1 MNELVRK
8 HVVIVGGG
16 AAGLELAAR
25 LSRLKQKNFKLTL
38 IDNKLKHIWK
48 PLLHEIAA
56 GTLEQDA
63 IDYIAYAHER
73 GFDFH
78 LGSIL
83 NIDRK
88 QQTITLAPFS
98 DDAQEV
104 LLPER
109 ILHYDVLVLAIGSLT
124 NDFNIPG
131 VKEHCL
137 MLDNLKQ
144 AERFNKALL
153 KEIITYTEPEITP
166 SIPAAFIPSLAAAGA
181 TEESMKPTKV
191 KIAIV
196 GAGATGVELA
206 AEIQAM
212 LAKVATFLN
221 RQYENWIEL
230 NLIEAASRILNTLP
244 EKISTAVEKSLIEK
258 KIHVIKNCAIEEV
271 LPGGVKAKN
280 GLFIESTLTVWAAGV
295 KGDVCLSGLDSLPV
309 NGINQLKVNAYLQ
322 TTDANIFALGD
333 CANCDW
339 LDHPGKAVPPRA
351 QAAHQQA
358 ALLVKSIPAYL
369 ANQPLKPFYYR
380 DHGSLIALTHSNV
393 IGTLMTRTAKSIY
406 LEGLLARLSYWFL
419 YKKHLYVLKGFRFVL
434 WHTLSDWMLKRQKV
448 RIKLH

>member
-1 MNELVRK
+1 MAELIQK
-8 HVVIVGGG
+8 QVVVVGGG

-25 LSRLKQKNFKLTL
+25 LSRLKHKNFKLTL

-73 GFDFH
+73 QFDFH

-83 NIDRK
+83 TLDRK
-88 QQTITLAPFS
+88 QQTITLAAFQ
-98 DDAQEV
+98 DDARNI

-109 ILHYDVLVLAIGSLT
+109 ILHYDILVLAIGSLT

-137 MLDNLKQ
+137 MLDNVEQ
-144 AERFNKALL
+144 AERFNQALL
-153 KEIITYTEPEITP
+153 SEIITYTEPRTFLSAP
-166 SIPAAFIPSLAAAGA
+166 IPSLAAAS
-181 TEESMKPTKV
+181 TTSESMQPA
-191 KIAIV
+191 KIKISIV

-221 RQYENWIEL
+221 RQYEDWIEL

-244 EKISTAVEKSLIEK
+244 EKISDAVEKSLAEK
-258 KIHVIKNCAIEEV
+258 NIHVIKNCAIEEV
-271 LPGGVKAKN
+271 LADGVKAKN
-280 GLFIESTLTVWAAGV
+280 GEFIKSTITVWAAGV
-295 KGDVCLSGLDSLPV
+295 KGEVCLTHLDGLPV
-309 NGINQLKVNAYLQ
+309 NVINQLKVNAYLQ
-322 TTDANIFALGD
+322 TTDASIFALGD
-333 CANCDW
+333 CASCDW
-339 LDHPGKAVPPRA
+339 VDHPGKTVPARA

-358 ALLVKSIPAYL
+358 ALLAQSIPLYL
-369 ANQPLKPFYYR
+369 ANQPLKPFQYR
-380 DHGSLIALTHSNV
+380 DHGSLIALTHSQV

-419 YKKHLYVLKGFRFVL
+419 YKKHLYVLKGFKFVV
-434 WHTLSDWMLKRQKV
+434 WHTLSDWMLKRQRV